1 MMHKWKMS
9 DIEEE
14 EVMWIVVRDV
24 LFLISTPRSL
34 FGSLLLLFDFDPSFI
49 SFFKRKLEQWGNFV
63 EFDEPSNVWEV
74 GEKRRCRQEV
84 GEILPVVVES
94 CKGMVVVGISPE
106 EVGSGN
112 NMEEEEISQEEEVN
126 GSSMVVVGIS
136 PEEVV
141 NGSNMVVVG
150 ISPEEVVNGSN
161 MEEEETSPE
170 EEVNGSSM
178 VVVGTS
184 PEEVGSGSSMEEEE
198 T

>member
-106 EVGSGN
+106 E
-112 NMEEEEISQEEEVN
+112 EVN

-136 PEEVV
+136 RVEAVNGSNMVEEETSREEVV
-141 NGSNMVVVG
+141 NGSSMG
-150 ISPEEVVNGSN
+150 
-161 MEEEETSPE
+161 EEET
-170 EEVNGSSM
+170 
-178 VVVGTS
+178 
-184 PEEVGSGSSMEEEE
+184 
-198 T
+198 